1 MAAVS
6 RSVAEVLTGPER
18 GFRVVTSWPAVL
30 HLLLDPPQEGARPE
44 VLALLG
50 EGAVRLPLGVLLAP
64 DERRLLGVARVGD
77 RGVVGDG
84 RFELAGTSVRA
95 TRWWDPSLPA
105 SGAAEVAATGPVE
118 ALSAALPA
126 LPDEVVAPAAAL
138 EDTLT
143 AADPAA
149 VRQAVERLVGLGPGL
164 TPAGDDVLVG
174 ALTARPGGGL
184 AEAVDAVLAAGPA
197 RTAALSAAL
206 LDQALRGYGL
216 PQLAALLRA
225 LGGPPGAP
233 VARAVEDLLGVG
245 GTSGAAIGH
254 GLLLGLRAAARA
266 AGRAA

>member
-18 GFRVVTSWPAVL
+18 GFRVLTAWPAVL
-30 HLLLDPPQEGARPE
+30 HLLLDPPQEYARPE

-64 DERRLLGVARVGD
+64 DERRLLGAARVGD
-77 RGVVGDG
+77 RGVVGKD
-84 RFELAGTSVRA
+84 RIELGGTPVRA

-105 SGAAEVAATGPVE
+105 PRRQVAPDLEPVE
-118 ALSAALPA
+118 ALATVLPA
-126 LPDEVVAPAAAL
+126 LPDEVVAPAARLGDA
-138 EDTLT
+138 LT
-143 AADPAA
+143 AADPDA

-174 ALTARPGGGL
+174 ALAARPGGGL
-184 AEAVDAVLAAGPA
+184 AEGVDAVLAAGPD

-225 LGGPPGAP
+225 LDGPPGAA
-233 VARAVEDLLGVG
+233 VARAAEDLVGVG

-254 GLLLGLRAAARA
+254 GLLLGLRAAAHA